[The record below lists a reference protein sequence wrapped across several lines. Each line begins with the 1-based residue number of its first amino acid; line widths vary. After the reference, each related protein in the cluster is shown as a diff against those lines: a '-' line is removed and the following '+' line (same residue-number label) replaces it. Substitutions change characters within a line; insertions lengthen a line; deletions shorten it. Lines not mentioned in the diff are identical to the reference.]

1 MVCVYGVF
9 SREFFLSNGTV
20 LRCGLRCGVDTVI
33 LGKVFSTGESPSV
46 RSYVGLARTIYIRCI
61 YSVFGR
67 EITNYTVIY
76 SAYIRFWPTLC
87 MYGVCSQLWP
97 TLFTYGV
104 CIHASGQ
111 PYSHMV
117 CVFTTL
123 ANLCIYGV
131 CIYASG
137 QPYSHMVCVFTTLA
151 NLCIYGVCI
160 HASGQPCA
168 CPYTP
173 YV

>member
-104 CIHASGQ
+104 CIHNSGQ
-111 PYSHMV
+111 PVHIW
-117 CVFTTL
+117 CVYLRLWPTLFT
-123 ANLCIYGV
+123 
-131 CIYASG
+131 
-137 QPYSHMVCVFTTLA
+137 
-151 NLCIYGVCI
+151 YGVCI
-160 HASGQPCA
+160 HNSGQPVHIWCVYSRLWPTLCMPLHA
-168 CPYTP
+168 ICLTIAR
-173 YV
+173 